1 MQKLLLLIKM
11 CFGASVQMIA
21 DARHHHTVCMIL
33 PLCKHAQ
40 LAACTNAPGISVHIL
55 VLAEKYTVK
64 PVLNRQNKDLDDKW

>member
-1 MQKLLLLIKM
+1 M

-40 LAACTNAPGISVHIL
+40 LAACTNEPGISMH
-55 VLAEKYTVK
+55 TVK
-64 PVLNRQNKDLDDKW
+64 PVLSRQNKDLDDKW